1 MVMLTLATRN
11 SHKTAE
17 IRAMLSNNPNMQVR
31 DTNDIVNLPAVEETG
46 TTFLA
51 NASLKAIAI
60 SRSVTGLVLAD
71 DSGLEVDALNGEP
84 GVWSSSFGGE
94 EGNHE
99 KNNQRLQQELLALGT
114 APQRARFRCVM
125 VLAESGIVLAHFDGS
140 IEGVVTAQPRG
151 SGGFGY
157 DPHFIPEGH
166 EQSFAELGESIKN
179 QLSHRAKALSAAMLW
194 LNNHYQIA

>member
-31 DTNDIVNLPAVEETG
+31 DTNDIGNLPAVEETG